1 MPILI
6 ALQSLIF
13 RNLRV
18 LRLFLN
24 SDFAK
29 NLTYM
34 MSFLQ
39 LLFASLPW
47 VFQQTLSPAKKLTI
61 ILLNNYINTLG
72 LSTARASNFFFIWWP
87 VPQVSELWL
96 ATLVGMTG
104 LSCPLGIS
112 SFVLCLFDLMTK
124 LVQSKWLNTDL
135 ILKNCSKNLSQ
146 YPIKP
151 TEKASSITLCLQY
164 RFKVHVEQC
173 SLIPKD
179 YNKCDY
185 LWWQSTGWSGQV
197 FLSKNA
203 HGL

>member
-47 VFQQTLSPAKKLTI
+47 VFQQTLSPAKKINNNI
-61 ILLNNYINTLG
+61 INNTLT
-72 LSTARASNFFFIWWP
+72 LKVCQQQEIQFFFNIMASATSEWTLIGYLSWHVRSALPTWDFQLFSLFVWSDDQTCSVKMAKYWP
-87 VPQVSELWL
+87 HSKKLQQKPFPVSN
-96 ATLVGMTG
+96 
-104 LSCPLGIS
+104 
-112 SFVLCLFDLMTK
+112 
-124 LVQSKWLNTDL
+124 QTDW
-135 ILKNCSKNLSQ
+135 K
-146 YPIKP
+146 
-151 TEKASSITLCLQY
+151 
-164 RFKVHVEQC
+164 
-173 SLIPKD
+173 SLI
-179 YNKCDY
+179 NNTM
-185 LWWQSTGWSGQV
+185 SSV
-197 FLSKNA
+197 
-203 HGL
+203 

>member
-72 LSTARASNFFFIWWP
+72 LSTARASNFFFNMMAGAT
-87 VPQVSELWL
+87 SEW
-96 ATLVGMTG
+96 TLISY
-104 LSCPLGIS
+104 LSRHDRS
-112 SFVLCLFDLMTK
+112 VL
-124 LVQSKWLNTDL
+124 
-135 ILKNCSKNLSQ
+135 
-146 YPIKP
+146 P
-151 TEKASSITLCLQY
+151 TWDFQL
-164 RFKVHVEQC
+164 C
-173 SLIPKD
+173 SLFV
-179 YNKCDY
+179 
-185 LWWQSTGWSGQV
+185 WSDDQTC
-197 FLSKNA
+197 LIKMAKYWPHSKKLQQKPFPVSNQTDWKS
-203 HGL
+203 LINNTMSSV